1 MNDTAEHYS
10 IKQQIEVESLSD
22 QTNSSDLL
30 ILDSYKQA
38 DEQSKF
44 TKSGYELIPMVSS
57 GTYYFPQALNKL
69 SFYLELYNLSQ
80 QLAEGEPYLLKYYIE
95 NSDNGEPLNEY
106 ASVSKK
112 NASKI
117 QPVLAAFNIKDLPTG
132 NYNLVIEAVDRNN
145 EILLRKKEFF
155 FRRNNEAQPLAIG
168 NTEDLNVSGTFVE
181 RIDNFD
187 SIYTYVQY
195 LFPISSE
202 AEQNY
207 QKSLL
212 DSRDKGLMQK
222 YFYAFW
228 QRINPDNPAEEWK
241 KYHREVK
248 IANKLYG
255 TRIQKGFMTARGLVY
270 LKYGPPDMLE
280 DRKFEPTMPP
290 YQIWQY
296 NQVTSKFAIQQT
308 NRFFVFAEYEVSTND
323 YELVHSTAF
332 GELFD
337 SRWKY
342 TMARRGNGGT
352 GPDIDAN
359 SDQLSQDSYG
369 SRLNNNMI
377 FKSRSN
383 SNW

>member
-1 MNDTAEHYS
+1 
-10 IKQQIEVESLSD
+10 
-22 QTNSSDLL
+22 
-30 ILDSYKQA
+30 
-38 DEQSKF
+38 
-44 TKSGYELIPMVSS
+44 
-57 GTYYFPQALNKL
+57 
-69 SFYLELYNLSQ
+69 
-80 QLAEGEPYLLKYYIE
+80 
-95 NSDNGEPLNEY
+95 
-106 ASVSKK
+106 
-112 NASKI
+112 
-117 QPVLAAFNIKDLPTG
+117 
-132 NYNLVIEAVDRNN
+132 
-145 EILLRKKEFF
+145 
-155 FRRNNEAQPLAIG
+155 
-168 NTEDLNVSGTFVE
+168 
-181 RIDNFD
+181 
-187 SIYTYVQY
+187 
-195 LFPISSE
+195 
-202 AEQNY
+202 
-207 QKSLL
+207 
-212 DSRDKGLMQK
+212 
-222 YFYAFW
+222 
-228 QRINPDNPAEEWK
+228 
-241 KYHREVK
+241 
-248 IANKLYG
+248 
-255 TRIQKGFMTARGLVY
+255 
-270 LKYGPPDMLE
+270 MLE